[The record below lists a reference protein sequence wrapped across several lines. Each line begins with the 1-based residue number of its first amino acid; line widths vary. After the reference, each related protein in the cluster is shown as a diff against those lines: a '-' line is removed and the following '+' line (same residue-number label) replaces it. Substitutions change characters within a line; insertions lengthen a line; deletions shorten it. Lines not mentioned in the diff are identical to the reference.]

1 MSERNKSS
9 DTTSATRTAGWD
21 PASLVDANQQA
32 LQSWARAIMAL
43 TEEMGQFAQ
52 SRFQEDMSIWGKL
65 ASCKDVGQ
73 AFECQRQFIQ
83 KATTDYIDEASK
95 LSQLTVS
102 MATDGF
108 STLQSAA
115 RAPAKAAA

>member
-1 MSERNKSS
+1 MTERNRSS
-9 DTTSATRTAGWD
+9 DTAMTALTTGWD
-21 PASLVDANQQA
+21 PAFLIDANQQA
-32 LQSWARAIMAL
+32 LKCWTRAITAL

-65 ASCKDVGQ
+65 TSCKDVSQ

-95 LSQLTVS
+95 LSQLTMNIAS
-102 MATDGF
+102 DGF

-115 RAPAKAAA
+115 REPDKAAA